1 MTQSYLG
8 EPNFL
13 SNWLVE
19 TGKDNYD
26 PIHNPN
32 GYVNLGTAV
41 NALNEA
47 EIESWLLKDGVFQ
60 HERKWQHYHQF
71 RFDIRIK
78 STSSKNNLIKWSKAN
93 QYKMGGGGASTA
105 KMCTKADLFL
115 AVRGTFFVPYNP
127 AF

>member
-1 MTQSYLG
+1 MDTMAGTVKYGKFDKPTPEIAAL
-8 EPNFL
+8 
-13 SNWLVE
+13 

-41 NALNEA
+41 NALNET

-60 HERKWQHYHQF
+60 HERKWQHYHEF

-78 STSSKNNLIKWSKAN
+78 SISFKNYLKNCSNAN
-93 QYKMGGGGASTA
+93 RY
-105 KMCTKADLFL
+105 
-115 AVRGTFFVPYNP
+115 
-127 AF
+127 

>member
-1 MTQSYLG
+1 MTESYLG

-60 HERKWQHYHQF
+60 HERKWQHYHEL
-71 RFDIRIK
+71 RFDVRIK
-78 STSSKNNLIKWSKAN
+78 SSLSKNYLPKQLVKCKSILNFLTKYHNL
-93 QYKMGGGGASTA
+93 
-105 KMCTKADLFL
+105 
-115 AVRGTFFVPYNP
+115 
-127 AF
+127 